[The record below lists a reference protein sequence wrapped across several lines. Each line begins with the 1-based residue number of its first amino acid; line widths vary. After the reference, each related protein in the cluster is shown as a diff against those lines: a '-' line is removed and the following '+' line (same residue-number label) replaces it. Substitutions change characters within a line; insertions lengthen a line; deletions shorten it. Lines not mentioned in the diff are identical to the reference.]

1 MLGSLVCEIRI
12 NKPEMVTILAWQ
24 KYLDR
29 LSEEKKIEE
38 LKKKIYKAKYKE
50 AINRG

>member
-12 NKPEMVTILAWQ
+12 NKPHMVTILAWQ

-29 LSEEKKIEE
+29 LSEKKNKE
-38 LKKKIYKAKYKE
+38 LKKRFIKRSIKKLL
-50 AINRG
+50 I